1 MAETYYIRLPFY
13 LLMASVNRSVDIT
26 FDGTLIS
33 TAEISATSRDSMD
46 NVTFS
51 VTKDPGTYLL
61 KIKPV
66 AATETEFGLTSI
78 CLDDVW
84 VSNNNSTFYSVLL
97 NIDPINKTP
106 IDPMYGFNPALGAT
120 LWNDSE
126 FTLELNL
133 PDAANWNKTYY
144 KTDLTQLTAAI
155 ADLETSGS
163 NPADLEKCQAAKNYF
178 IARGFS

>member
-51 VTKDPGTYLL
+51 VTKDSGIYLL
-61 KIKPV
+61 KVKPIP
-66 AATETEFGLTSI
+66 AADSDFGLTSV

-84 VSNNNSTFYSVLL
+84 VSNDNVNFYSVLL
-97 NIDPINKTP
+97 NIFPIKKTP
-106 IDPMYGFNPALGAT
+106 VEDIYGFDPAIGAT
-120 LWNDSE
+120 LWYDSE

-133 PDAANWNKTYY
+133 PDSANWDKTYHRTNLTTITTTITNLENSG
-144 KTDLTQLTAAI
+144 TD
-155 ADLETSGS
+155 
-163 NPADLEKCQAAKNYF
+163 PAELEKCKAARDYF